1 MVIDMVVMI
10 ILLPPGAGASAPLT
24 LLPSNLPVP
33 VVPEA
38 VSMARTSTW
47 SGRPREAWA
56 MLSPA
61 GGASS
66 GVGGL
71 A

>member
-1 MVIDMVVMI
+1 MIGAVVVV
-10 ILLPPGAGASAPLT
+10 ILLPPGAEARGPLT

-38 VSMARTSTW
+38 VSTVRTFTW
-47 SGRPREAWA
+47 SGRPREAWE
-56 MLSPA
+56 MLSLA

-66 GVGGL
+66 GVDGL

>member
-1 MVIDMVVMI
+1 MVIGAVVMV
-10 ILLPPGAGASAPLT
+10 ILLPPGTGASGPLI

-38 VSMARTSTW
+38 VSTVRTFTW
-47 SGRPREAWA
+47 SGRPREAWE

-61 GGASS
+61 GDASS